1 MIVNWCLWDGASDKD
16 RLLTWEMVEWLPKL
30 YMQDYQIYEY
40 NQWDS
45 LDCTIYSALWALSD
59 LYNRE
64 VTQKQIDEAVEE
76 SYKRWRVK
84 GQWWYVKEAIE
95 MSCKLWKLRFWECP
109 VFYRINNNDDYKI
122 QTCLE
127 HLYTLCTSYNGSRD
141 YNRDRD
147 DNGQIDKV
155 DHWEKTYWHAVN
167 LRKTEKRERAV
178 KDNYKW
184 RKTNIYGLIP
194 LISELKKSWTWQY
207 NSYLIVK
214 SEDEDREDIE
224 RLNKMKNMI
233 DKMITST
240 EESIAMNSEM
250 RHKTNDKAYQESLH
264 ATNDQLRLIL
274 ISHKQKKEDIERELS
289 KYFIS

>member
-1 MIVNWCLWDGASDKD
+1 
-16 RLLTWEMVEWLPKL
+16 MVEWLPKL
-30 YMQDYQIYEY
+30 YLQDYQIYEY

-84 GQWWYVKEAIE
+84 GQWWYVKEAVE
-95 MSCKLWKLRFWECP
+95 MCCKLWKLRFWECP

-122 QTCLE
+122 QKCLE
-127 HLYTLCTSYNGSRD
+127 YLYTLCTSYNGSRD

-155 DHWEKTYWHAVN
+155 DHWEKSYWHAVN

-214 SEDEDREDIE
+214 SEDEYREDIE

-250 RHKTNDKAYQESLH
+250 RHKTNDKAYQERLH
-264 ATNDQLRLIL
+264 ATNDQLRVIL